1 MSERHFGETP
11 NDWAKREV
19 RQVAKDWSES
29 TATPETVTQLQQA
42 VIEHDADMA
51 RLDRNTL
58 SPPETITISL
68 PALRSLTMGIL
79 DSKALYLQHLFHA
92 DEAEAN
98 EAREMFC
105 DGLEAAI
112 RGVQR
117 RFNG

>member
-29 TATPETVTQLQQA
+29 TAA
-42 VIEHDADMA
+42 
-51 RLDRNTL
+51 
-58 SPPETITISL
+58 PETITISL
-68 PALRSLTMGIL
+68 PALRSLTMGVL
-79 DSKALYLQHLFHA
+79 DSKALYLQHLFHI
-92 DEAEAN
+92 DQAEAN

-105 DGLEAAI
+105 DSLEAAI
-112 RGVQR
+112 REVQR